1 MALVELLQQSL
12 PFAIFSTFLFG
23 LLVGSFLNV
32 VIHRL
37 PKMMET
43 QWRSECMT
51 LLEMAGAENDNS
63 DKKFNL
69 VSPPSHCPHCQH
81 KISALE
87 NIPLLSF
94 LLQGGKCKGCG
105 AKISM
110 RYPLVELL
118 TGAGAAYCMFH
129 FGFTAAAGWA
139 VFLTFALIAL
149 SGIDIDTQL
158 LPDDIT
164 LPFLWLG
171 LLVNYFDVFVSLEH
185 AVIGAAAGY
194 LSLWSIFWLFRLTT
208 GKEGMGYGDFKLL
221 ALLGAWLGWQAL
233 PIIIIMSSVVGA
245 LLGGLI
251 LFLSK
256 QDKSQPFPFGPYL
269 AMAGWLHLI
278 GATNWLQNLIF
289 PVSSL

>member
-1 MALVELLQQSL
+1 MPLVELLQQSA
-12 PFAIFSTFLFG
+12 PFAIASAFLFG
-23 LLVGSFLNV
+23 LLIGSFLNV

-37 PKMMET
+37 PKMMEND
-43 QWRSECMT
+43 WRAECMA
-51 LLEMAGAENDNS
+51 LLETQVQEDKTS

-69 VSPPSHCPHCQH
+69 VSPASHCPHCQR
-81 KISALE
+81 KISAVE
-87 NIPLLSF
+87 NIPVLSY
-94 LLQGGKCKGCG
+94 LMQGGKCKGCSV
-105 AKISM
+105 KISL
-110 RYPLVELL
+110 RYPLVELA
-118 TGAGAAYCMFH
+118 TGIASAWCMFH
-129 FGFTAAAGWA
+129 FGFSIAALWA
-139 VFLTFALIAL
+139 ILLTFALIAL

-164 LPFLWLG
+164 LPILWLG
-171 LLVNYFDVFVSLEH
+171 LLVNYFGVFTTLEH
-185 AVIGAAAGY
+185 AVLGAAVGY
-194 LSLWSIFWLFRLTT
+194 LSLWSIFWMFKLVT

-245 LLGGLI
+245 LLGGLL

-269 AMAGWLHLI
+269 AIAGWLHLV
-278 GATNWLQNLIF
+278 GATSWLERLIF